1 MRVAE
6 HRPADS
12 ALSFRPNDK
21 YQTVV
26 LLLLVSLILFLC
38 STFILYGINPASGS
52 EPSLYINQ
60 ESTAE
65 HKL

>member
-6 HRPADS
+6 HRPAYRS
-12 ALSFRPNDK
+12 LSFRPNDK

-38 STFILYGINPASGS
+38 SIFILYGIKPAAGS
-52 EPSLYINQ
+52 VPSLYINQ